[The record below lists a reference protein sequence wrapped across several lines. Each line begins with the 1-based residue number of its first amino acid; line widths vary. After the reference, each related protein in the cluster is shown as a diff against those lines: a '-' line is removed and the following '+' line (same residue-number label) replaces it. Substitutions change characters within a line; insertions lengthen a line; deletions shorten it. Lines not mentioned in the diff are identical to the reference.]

1 MRFEGIYFE
10 QIYIES
16 GYFQTCGV
24 RLPFVL
30 SRDAHEIL
38 NRGDAE
44 IKAFALR
51 IASRQCTA
59 FVRNLASRNLVRAW
73 IMLNRNYTAFK
84 RGQL

>member
-1 MRFEGIYFE
+1 MPFEGIYFE

-44 IKAFALR
+44 IKAFGLTMG
-51 IASRQCTA
+51 SRELK
-59 FVRNLASRNLVRAW
+59 RKILHRAIW
-73 IMLNRNYTAFK
+73 AG
-84 RGQL
+84 RG

>member
-24 RLPFVL
+24 RLPLVL

-44 IKAFALR
+44 IKAFGLTM
-51 IASRQCTA
+51 ASRG
-59 FVRNLASRNLVRAW
+59 FKRNLASRNLGRAW
-73 IMLNRNYTAFK
+73 IILNRK
-84 RGQL
+84 